1 MKTDELNKDFT
12 IITVQKKI
20 NTDLFKNEYLEF
32 IKKEMSQQLGE
43 LLYENKFI
51 EISEEEDLGEKRIT
65 MRIKIKT
72 T

>member
-12 IITVQKKI
+12 IITIQKKI